1 MFRGPT
7 KVTLDSKGRLAI
19 PSRYRDLIVE
29 RCEGHL
35 VVTVDKS
42 NCLLL
47 YLQPDWEELE
57 RQLNALPSLHEA
69 ARELQRNM
77 VGGASDVDLDA
88 AGRILVSREHR
99 EFAGLDK
106 QVMLVGLG
114 HKFEIWDHDRWQQ
127 RQGAW
132 LKSKDP
138 DFSDLPPELRT
149 LSL

>member
-19 PSRYRDLIVE
+19 PSRYRESIVQ

-77 VGGASDVDLDA
+77 VGGAGDVDMDA

-99 EFAGLDK
+99 EFADLDK
-106 QVMLVGLG
+106 DVMLVGLG

-138 DFSDLPPELRT
+138 DFSDLPPELRS

>member
-19 PSRYRDLIVE
+19 PSRYRDLIVQ

>member
-1 MFRGPT
+1 M
-7 KVTLDSKGRLAI
+7 
-19 PSRYRDLIVE
+19 
-29 RCEGHL
+29 

>member
-19 PSRYRDLIVE
+19 PSRYRDLIMQ

-35 VVTVDKS
+35 VITVDKS
-42 NCLLL
+42 NCLLM
-47 YLQPDWEELE
+47 YPQPDWEQLE
-57 RQLNALPSLHEA
+57 GQLNRLPSFHEA

-77 VGGASDVDLDA
+77 VGGAGEVILDA

-138 DFSDLPPELRT
+138 DFSDLPPELKT

>member
-19 PSRYRDLIVE
+19 PSRYRDLIVQ
-29 RCEGHL
+29 RCEGHM

>member
-19 PSRYRDLIVE
+19 PSRYRDLIAQ

-42 NCLLL
+42 SCLLM
-47 YLQPDWEELE
+47 YPQPDWEALE
-57 RQLNALPSLHEA
+57 IKLNNLPSFHDA
-69 ARELQRNM
+69 ASELRRNM
-77 VGGASDVDLDA
+77 VGGAGDVDMDA
-88 AGRILVSREHR
+88 AGRVLLSREHR

-114 HKFEIWDHDRWQQ
+114 YKFEIWDHDSWQQ

-132 LKSKDP
+132 LKSKDQ
-138 DFSDLPPELRT
+138 DFSDLPPELKS